1 MLFLIEKRQGG
12 EILAEQ
18 KTRENEVLNM
28 EDFIDISKGR
38 HSWAW
43 KCFKKDKKSERALC
57 NFCGV
62 ILDCKHGTHGML
74 THLRGTHAIIDASQ
88 IPTGENFR
96 EIDFTKKS
104 GNNDLMSADKI
115 ITSQPIVDFKNDIKE
130 SRVQKEN
137 IIEEKIT
144 EDNIDFTK
152 LIKSE
157 HDIDNNGEILLDTG
171 NGNGDQQI
179 QNKISIEHLSAI
191 LETYSEL
198 MDLLD
203 QDPDVQR
210 GLNAKQKLESALQS
224 YREMSS
230 EENND
235 LNDIES

>member
-1 MLFLIEKRQGG
+1 MILARADTVGHGNVLKKIKNQNGLCAIFVELFLI
-12 EILAEQ
+12 A
-18 KTRENEVLNM
+18 NM
-28 EDFIDISKGR
+28 EHMVCS
-38 HSWAW
+38 H
-43 KCFKKDKKSERALC
+43 
-57 NFCGV
+57 
-62 ILDCKHGTHGML
+62 
-74 THLRGTHAIIDASQ
+74 
-88 IPTGENFR
+88 
-96 EIDFTKKS
+96 
-104 GNNDLMSADKI
+104 
-115 ITSQPIVDFKNDIKE
+115 PIVDFKNDIKE

-157 HDIDNNGEILLDTG
+157 HDIYNNGEILLDSG

-179 QNKISIEHLSAI
+179 QNEISIEHLSAI
-191 LETYSEL
+191 LETFSEL
-198 MDLLD
+198 VDLLD

-210 GLNAKQKLESALQS
+210 GLNAKQKIESALQS

>member
-1 MLFLIEKRQGG
+1 
-12 EILAEQ
+12 
-18 KTRENEVLNM
+18 
-28 EDFIDISKGR
+28 
-38 HSWAW
+38 
-43 KCFKKDKKSERALC
+43 
-57 NFCGV
+57 
-62 ILDCKHGTHGML
+62 
-74 THLRGTHAIIDASQ
+74 
-88 IPTGENFR
+88 
-96 EIDFTKKS
+96 
-104 GNNDLMSADKI
+104 MSADKI
-115 ITSQPIVDFKNDIKE
+115 ITSHPIVDFKNDIKE

-157 HDIDNNGEILLDTG
+157 HDIDNNGEILLDSG

-210 GLNAKQKLESALQS
+210 GFNAKQKLESALQS

-230 EENND
+230 EDNND
-235 LNDIES
+235 LNAIES